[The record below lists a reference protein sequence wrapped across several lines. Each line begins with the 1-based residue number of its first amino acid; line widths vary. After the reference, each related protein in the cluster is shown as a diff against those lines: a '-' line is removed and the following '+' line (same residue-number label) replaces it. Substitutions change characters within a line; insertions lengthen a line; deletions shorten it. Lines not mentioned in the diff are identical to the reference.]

1 MLSAGNVQIFSKSF
15 KNTCCFKII
24 VLRKKANLKL
34 SRVLV
39 AMSGGVD
46 SSFAVSVLQNQG
58 FDCTGVTMILCDEKA
73 GDGGEDVFYAKQ
85 VTNLLNCGHLTL
97 NYVDEFE
104 KEVVSCF
111 ASAYEIGF
119 TPSPCVWCN
128 RKFKFGRLL
137 SYAISNKFDYLATG
151 HYACVEFSKSKG
163 RYILKK
169 AIDCKKDQTYFLYF
183 LKQEQLSRVL
193 FPLGK
198 FKKSQIKKQANDKGF
213 LTAKRAESQDICFVN
228 GMHYSDFIRSFTK
241 KNYCSGNF
249 VDESGKILGEH
260 RGIINYTVGQRKGL
274 GLALKE
280 PMYVKKIDVK
290 ANEVVL
296 ANRKSLLVDKIWLK
310 NVNLISVDDFK
321 GRLPVTVKLRYTTS
335 EYDAFVRL
343 EGLGYAV
350 VYLQQA
356 QILPARGQAVVFY
369 DSDVV
374 VGGGE
379 VA

>member
-1 MLSAGNVQIFSKSF
+1 MQEGNWKV
-15 KNTCCFKII
+15 
-24 VLRKKANLKL
+24 

-46 SSFAVSVLQNQG
+46 SSFTVSLLQNQG
-58 FDCTGVTMILCDEKA
+58 FDCVGVTMILCEKYA
-73 GDGGEDVFYAKQ
+73 DNGVENVFYAKQ
-85 VTNLLNCGHLTL
+85 VTDLLNCRHLTL
-97 NYVDEFE
+97 NYVNEFE

-111 ASAYEIGF
+111 ASSYEMGL
-119 TPSPCVWCN
+119 TPSPCIWCN

-163 RYILKK
+163 RYVLKK
-169 AIDCKKDQTYFLYF
+169 AVDCRKDQTYFLYF
-183 LKQEQLSRVL
+183 LKQNQLLRVL

-198 FKKSQIKKQANDKGF
+198 FKKSQIKKQANDRGF
-213 LTAKRAESQDICFVN
+213 LTAKRAESQDICFVK
-228 GMHYSDFIRSFTK
+228 GRHYSDFIKSFTK
-241 KNYCSGNF
+241 KSYCSGNF

-260 RGIINYTVGQRKGL
+260 KGIINYTVGQRKGL

-280 PMYVKKIDVK
+280 PMYVKQINVK
-290 ANEVVL
+290 SNEVVL

-310 NVNLISVDDFK
+310 NVNLISIDDFK
-321 GRLPVTVKLRYTTS
+321 GSLPVTVKLRYTTS

-343 EGLGYAV
+343 EGSGNAV
-350 VYLQQA
+350 VCLQQA

-369 DSDVV
+369 DGDYV